1 MRRSGNGFGWRGCG
15 AVPLDGASPNWRIMP
30 ASAEEAGMAHCT
42 KCGAEVPDAA
52 QFCQKCGQPQI
63 AGPASPGIR
72 FPAPPYQPATSG
84 LSENAAATLSYVL
97 GWLTGIIFFLID
109 NRPYVRFHAAQSIV
123 TFGGLHII
131 RAMVGVMFGL
141 GWAFHGWGPWGGY
154 GVGHFAGFG
163 IGLTLLI
170 AIGFVTFVLWIV
182 CMVKAFQGE
191 RFMVPIAGDI
201 AANLAGR

>member
-1 MRRSGNGFGWRGCG
+1 MR
-15 AVPLDGASPNWRIMP
+15 ARII
-30 ASAEEAGMAHCT
+30 EEVAMAHCT

-52 QFCQKCGQPQI
+52 QFCQKCGQPQV
-63 AGPASPGIR
+63 AAPSNPGFR
-72 FPAPPYQPATSG
+72 PPVPPYQPATAG

-97 GWLTGIIFFLID
+97 GWFTGIIFFLID

-123 TFGGLHII
+123 TFGGLHIV
-131 RAMVGVMFGL
+131 RAMVGMIFGL
-141 GWAFHGWGPWGGY
+141 GWAFGGWGPWGGH
-154 GVGHFAGFG
+154 GVGHIAGFG
-163 IGLTLLI
+163 FGLTLLV

-201 AANLAGR
+201 AANLARR